1 VNTYQTCDIYIH
13 TDNEGVSRRL
23 HTKDELY
30 RSRGGGG
37 RFVNPIFFRTQFFLC
52 RQQHGFA
59 DRSDDLPTGL
69 TNGGVTPSSTDG
81 PEDNC

>member
-1 VNTYQTCDIYIH
+1 VIYIY
-13 TDNEGVSRRL
+13 TQIMRVFPGDYILRMSSI
-23 HTKDELY
+23 DQ
-30 RSRGGGG
+30 GGGG